1 MQGKV
6 NTPGT
11 VLAVGVN
18 DKQNKALAPMEHIF
32 QEREGDE
39 RQTRGV
45 SRSEVLRKV
54 AEGT

>member
-6 NTPGT
+6 DTPGT

-39 RQTRGV
+39 RQTRRV